1 MSTISAP
8 LSPFLIS
15 LIAVL
20 SAPSFFL
27 GAAIR
32 LLATGFKP
40 CLIAAILACVSL
52 CALASAPSKPLLL
65 DDKNRVIEGWP
76 HVQLLSDKDKTLTVD
91 QVIARFGQ
99 FAPPISKNATL
110 GVRPDAVWLRV
121 PVQASSTTDGH
132 WVIEIDYPPLQY
144 IDAYLLDEKGVIK
157 QSAKFGSLRP
167 FESRPLLSR
176 SHAFEIDVVPSQKY
190 DVLLRLES
198 AGALVLP
205 LTIEKPSAF
214 HSSAVVEQTI
224 QGLLIGLG
232 ISLLFYSLS
241 QWWSTRETLF
251 LKYALLV
258 VGSLLFIL
266 LQLGVGT
273 QYVWTNHTWIQ
284 YHMSGIAAL
293 MAIGGTFL
301 FLEAALR
308 DGNTSKML
316 TGRPRP
322 IFQRIMWGGATL
334 CALLIAL
341 YSFDAFSTATMTA
354 IVSVL
359 GPMPSLLCMPQFI
372 ERTRKRDAI
381 GIYLLIA
388 WTIYMFGVIIITAVI
403 RGQLPV
409 NFWTLH
415 SFQFSATFDMLA
427 WMYVLSLRTKA
438 TRKAVEHASLER
450 DVMRALAHTD
460 PLTGLAN
467 RRSLNDAL
475 SVALRRSSADNL
487 LAVYVI
493 DIDEFKPVND
503 THGHDTGDEL
513 LVSIS
518 QLLSSHVRNGDV
530 VARFGGDEFV
540 VLAHGLRSE
549 QQAQELGTALLS
561 LFKTPIELKACVV
574 QVGLTIGYAIAP
586 VDGGDA
592 ITLIK
597 RADDAMYRGKQN
609 GKNCVRRAGD

>member
-1 MSTISAP
+1 MTT
-8 LSPFLIS
+8 
-15 LIAVL
+15 L
-20 SAPSFFL
+20 SALLSRFL
-27 GAAIR
+27 VSPTVLVRQLCARALKTYLAAA
-32 LLATGFKP
+32 LTG
-40 CLIAAILACVSL
+40 CVSL
-52 CALASAPSKPLLL
+52 GAMAGVTAEPLLL
-65 DDKNRVIEGWP
+65 DDQNSVIDAWP
-76 HVQLLSDKDKTLTVD
+76 HVRLLSDGDKTLTVD
-91 QVIARFGQ
+91 QAIAQLSQ
-99 FAPPISKNATL
+99 FESPPSKNATL
-110 GVRPDAVWLRV
+110 GVRADTVWLRV
-121 PVQASSTTDGH
+121 PIQTSSTTDGH
-132 WVIEIDYPPLQY
+132 WIVEIDYPPLQY
-144 IDAYLLDEKGVIK
+144 IDAYLLDQGVIK
-157 QSAKFGSLRP
+157 QRAKFGSLRP

-176 SHAFEIDVVPSQKY
+176 SHALEIDVAPSRQY
-190 DVLLRLES
+190 ELLLRLES

-205 LTIEKPSAF
+205 LTFEKPSAF
-214 HSSAVVEQTI
+214 HSTAVVEQTI

-251 LKYALLV
+251 LKYSLLV
-258 VGSLLFIL
+258 IGSLLFVL

-273 QYVWTNHTWIQ
+273 QYVWKNNMWIQ

-293 MAIGGTFL
+293 IAIGGTFL

-308 DGNTSKML
+308 DASTSQTL
-316 TGRPRP
+316 TGRTRP
-322 IFQRIMWGGATL
+322 IFQRIMWGGAVL
-334 CALLIAL
+334 CALLITM
-341 YSFDAFSTATMTA
+341 YSLDAFSTATVTV
-354 IVSVL
+354 IVTVL
-359 GPMPSLLCMPQFI
+359 GPIPSLLCMPQFI
-372 ERTRKRDAI
+372 QRARKRDAI
-381 GIYLLIA
+381 GIYLLLA
-388 WTIYMFGVIIITAVI
+388 WTIYMFGVMIITAVI
-403 RGQLPV
+403 RGKIAV

-450 DVMRALAHTD
+450 DIMRALAHTD

-475 SVALRRSSADNL
+475 SMALRRSAGDNL

-513 LVSIS
+513 LVAIS
-518 QLLSSHVRNGDV
+518 QLLSSHVRSGDV

-549 QQAQELGTALLS
+549 HKAQELAISLLG
-561 LFKTPIELKACVV
+561 LFKAPIELKACAVK
-574 QVGLTIGYAIAP
+574 VGLTIGFAIAP
-586 VDGGDA
+586 LDGGEA

-597 RADDAMYRGKQN
+597 RADDAMYRGKQS
-609 GKNCVRRAGD
+609 GKNCVRRAGG